1 VGFGLSAAF
10 YKSLAMDFDL
20 DHIELSSVA
29 SLLMDFRTLGY
40 IATYSIAFLYSQVS
54 FSRGRALF
62 IIPFSAA
69 VGAAVPTLAGALVFS
84 EAFPVGKAISVTL
97 VLIGASLFIV
107 RRPRHK
113 KVQN

>member
-1 VGFGLSAAF
+1 V
-10 YKSLAMDFDL
+10 
-20 DHIELSSVA
+20 
-29 SLLMDFRTLGY
+29 
-40 IATYSIAFLYSQVS
+40 ATYSIAFLYSQVS

-84 EAFPVGKAISVTL
+84 EAFPVGKAISVIL

-107 RRPRHK
+107 RRPRRK
-113 KVQN
+113 K